1 MKIQF
6 LLFSFVLLTAGC
18 IKKAVEQAQENIV
31 INAMTDGQWRV
42 THFDKA
48 GTDMTAGYANYKFQF
63 RADNTVDAINN
74 GTVEKTGTWTAD
86 ANARTITATFS
97 NATQPLS
104 LLNGTWKIT
113 DNGWTYVEANQ
124 TVNGEVLSLRIDK

>member
-1 MKIQF
+1 MKIHF
-6 LLFSFVLLTAGC
+6 LLLSFLFLSAGC

-31 INAMTDGQWRV
+31 IKAMTDGQWRV

-48 GTDMTAGYANYKFQF
+48 GTDMTADFTAYSFQF
-63 RADNTVDAINN
+63 HADNTVDAINN
-74 GTVEKTGTWTAD
+74 GAVEKTGTWAAD
-86 ANARTITATFS
+86 PNARTITSTFT
-97 NATQPLS
+97 NASPQLS

-113 DNGWTYVEANQ
+113 DNSWTYVVATQ